1 MENVRIRITGTH
13 GEGRDRET
21 VVTECDGWLYEKN
34 GKHYLRYTEKDAASG
49 QERKALIKVEGG
61 TVTVEYKGNT
71 DTVMIFEVGRKNRSM
86 YRTPLGS
93 MMLETYTKFMEIK
106 TGESSLD
113 IEIDYLMSLGGGEPA
128 NASINIKAG

>member
-1 MENVRIRITGTH
+1 MQNVRIKITGTH
-13 GEGRDRET
+13 GEGSDRET
-21 VVTECDGWLYEKN
+21 VVTDCEGVLYEKN

-49 QERKALIKVEGG
+49 QDRKALIKVEGG

-86 YRTPLGS
+86 YRTPMGS
-93 MMLETYTKFMEIK
+93 MMLETDTKFMEIK
-106 TGESSLD
+106 TGEASLD

-128 NASINIKAG
+128 NAAINIKAG